1 MKRLAS
7 LTLMLLMLT
16 SCATPAKPS
25 TAPQTTPPAAE
36 EPALPP
42 VEDSA
47 PLSAEEHTPPSAVPE
62 TSEVITAES
71 LRAEYEAAGFTVR
84 DIVPYEGDFLVYY
97 GDLPEG
103 GLFQWVYTDS
113 GLRVPLLFSGREVLN
128 YEILSPGY
136 IRVLEGGNN
145 IYNSVAQAFP
155 VYECAFA
162 SLPVSSEGDPFSDF
176 HSSGNVH
183 PETYWAPL
191 DISHTF
197 GWGHGQVALVD
208 VRVTTQGVEVVFGP
222 TADNLSGFFVAASG
236 IPVTTPVYDEASHTL
251 TLRFRETTL
260 SSGARTEFISESDQ
274 WAYEEFAVLCQLPT
288 VFPAGTVAGSNEF
301 ISSAEV
307 REDGGDT
314 LLILTLTETAQQYT
328 AETSQLLENE
338 SRPYLQLS
346 LQEDRPY

>member
-1 MKRLAS
+1 MKHLIA
-7 LTLMLLMLT
+7 LILMLLIL
-16 SCATPAKPS
+16 SGCA
-25 TAPQTTPPAAE
+25 APEEPETTPPSTPPTAE
-36 EPALPP
+36 ESTPPAVEGPVLPP
-42 VEDSA
+42 
-47 PLSAEEHTPPSAVPE
+47 AEPE
-62 TSEVITAES
+62 TAEVITAES
-71 LRAEYEAAGFTVR
+71 LQAEYEAAGFTVR
-84 DIVPYEGDFLVYY
+84 EVVPYEGDFLVYY

-113 GLRVPLLFSGREVLN
+113 GLRAPLLFSGREVLN

-145 IYNSVAQAFP
+145 IYNSAAQAFP

-191 DISHTF
+191 DISHSF

-208 VRVTTQGVEVVFGP
+208 VRVTTQGIEAVFGP

-236 IPVTTPVYDEASHTL
+236 IPVTTPIYDEASHTL

-260 SSGARTEFISESDQ
+260 SSGARTEFSSESDQ
-274 WAYEEFAVLCQLPT
+274 WAYEEFAALCQLPT
-288 VFPAGTVAGSNEF
+288 AFPAGPVAGSNGF
-301 ISSAEV
+301 ISSVEV
-307 REDGGDT
+307 REDGEDT
-314 LLILTLTETAQQYT
+314 LLILTLTEAAQQYT
-328 AETSQLLENE
+328 AETGQLLGNE

-346 LQEDRPY
+346 LREERSY

>member
-1 MKRLAS
+1 MKRL
-7 LTLMLLMLT
+7 LTLSLMLLLLT
-16 SCATPAKPS
+16 GCAAPAEPAPTPQP
-25 TAPQTTPPAAE
+25 TPPAAE
-36 EPALPP
+36 EPA
-42 VEDSA
+42 
-47 PLSAEEHTPPSAVPE
+47 AEEPAPPAEPDAA
-62 TSEVITAES
+62 EVITAES
-71 LRAEYEAAGFTVR
+71 LRAEYEAAGFIVR
-84 DIVPYEGDFLVYY
+84 EVVPYQGDFLVYY

-113 GLRVPLLFSGREVLN
+113 GLRAPLLFSGREVLN

-145 IYNSVAQAFP
+145 IYNSAAQAFP

-183 PETYWAPL
+183 PEPYWAPL

-251 TLRFRETTL
+251 TLRFRETRL

-274 WAYEEFAVLCQLPT
+274 WAYEEFAALCQLPT

-301 ISSAEV
+301 ISSVEV
-307 REDGGDT
+307 REDGEDT
-314 LLILTLTETAQQYT
+314 LLILTLTEAAQQYT
-328 AETSQLLENE
+328 AETGQLLGNE

-346 LQEDRPY
+346 LREERSY